1 MLVALISFP
10 PGNDYTAAMRRI
22 VPALLIFLSVHCV
35 SAQPPEVAA
44 KFNRAIELQRAGQLA
59 EAAEEYRALL
69 KLKPDYAEVHANLGA
84 VLARLG
90 QYEESVKS
98 YETALKFAPQFTPIW
113 MNLGIA
119 HYRAGQF
126 ARAVPA
132 LEKFLAAQPSNA
144 QAHQLLGICL
154 VEIGK
159 EAEALPH
166 LEPAVQAGSN
176 DVMVLFSLGSA
187 YVRLQNTRLETVL
200 QKLNAQPQGIALA
213 HLLRGQAH
221 LETFSFEA
229 AVTELEAAAKLN
241 AELPR
246 LQYSLGLSY
255 LKLGRYDAAITCFD
269 RELQKYPNDF
279 GLLYF
284 KAFVQEANGDLG
296 GARTNTEAALKVENE
311 SIEARAL
318 LAKILLKLGDA
329 PAALPHAEFVVQK
342 EPNDADKHYLL
353 AKIYQRLQRQDDAAR
368 EFVAAETIKAKTRA
382 AEKKK

>member
-1 MLVALISFP
+1 
-10 PGNDYTAAMRRI
+10 MR
-22 VPALLIFLSVHCV
+22 ALLASILLV
-35 SAQPPEVAA
+35 SLLQAQPPSDLTAQ
-44 KFNRAIELQRAGQLA
+44 FTRAIELQRAGQLA
-59 EAAEEYRALL
+59 EAAAEYRAILQR
-69 KLKPDYAEVHANLGA
+69 KPDYAEVHANMGA

-132 LEKFLAAQPSNA
+132 FEKFLAAQPDNA

-154 VEIGK
+154 VESGN

-166 LEPAVQAGSN
+166 LEPAVKAGSA

-187 YVRLQNTRLETVL
+187 YVRLQHAQLETVL
-200 QKLNAQPQGIALA
+200 QKLAAHPQGIALA

-221 LETFSFEA
+221 LEKFSFEA
-229 AVTELEAAAKLN
+229 AVTELETAAKLN

-255 LKLGRYDAAITCFD
+255 LKLGRYEAALVCFD
-269 RELQKYPNDF
+269 RELQKYPQDF

-284 KAFVQEANGDLG
+284 KAFAQEANGALRE
-296 GARTNTEAALKVENE
+296 ARTTVEAALKVESE
-311 SIEARAL
+311 SVEARTL
-318 LAKILLKLGDA
+318 LAKILLKLGEA
-329 PAALPHAEFVVQK
+329 AAALPHAEFIVRK
-342 EPNDADKHYLL
+342 EASDADKRYLL
-353 AKIYQRLQRQDDAAR
+353 AKIYQRLQRKEDAAR
-368 EFVAAETIKAKTRA
+368 EFSAAETLKAKTRA
-382 AEKKK
+382 AEKTIPK

>member
-1 MLVALISFP
+1 MQILFTLFF
-10 PGNDYTAAMRRI
+10 
-22 VPALLIFLSVHCV
+22 FLSL
-35 SAQPPEVAA
+35 SPFAQDGEVAA
-44 KFNRAIELQRAGQLA
+44 KFARAVELQKQGALE
-59 EAAEEYRALL
+59 EAAAVYRDVL
-69 KLKPDYAEVHANLGA
+69 KAKPDYAEVHANLGA

-132 LEKFLAAQPSNA
+132 FEKFLAAQPDNA

-159 EAEALPH
+159 EAEALSH
-166 LEPAVQAGSN
+166 LEPAVRAGST
-176 DVMVLFSLGSA
+176 DVITLFSLGTA
-187 YVRLQNTRLETVL
+187 YVRLQHAQLETVL
-200 QKLNAQPQGIALA
+200 QKLTASPQGVALA
-213 HLLRGQAH
+213 HLLRGQAY
-221 LETFSFEA
+221 LERFSFEA
-229 AVTELEAAAKLN
+229 AVTELETAAKLN

-255 LKLGRYDAAITCFD
+255 LKLGRYEAAIACFD
-269 RELQKYPNDF
+269 RELQKYPQDF

-284 KAFVQEANGDLG
+284 KAFAQEAS
-296 GARTNTEAALKVENE
+296 GALSNARIQVEAALKVESD

-329 PAALPHAEFVVQK
+329 AAALPQAEFVVRK
-342 EPNDADKHYLL
+342 EPTDADKRYLL
-353 AKIYQRLQRQDDAAR
+353 AKIYQRLRRKDDAAR
-368 EFVAAETIKAKTRA
+368 EFVEAETLKAKARA
-382 AEKKK
+382 AEKRK

>member
-1 MLVALISFP
+1 MQIVLALFFFLTLSHFP
-10 PGNDYTAAMRRI
+10 QD
-22 VPALLIFLSVHCV
+22 S
-35 SAQPPEVAA
+35 EVAA
-44 KFNRAIELQRAGQLA
+44 KFARAVELQKQGALE
-59 EAAEEYRALL
+59 EAAAVYRDVL
-69 KLKPDYAEVHANLGA
+69 KAKPDYAEVHANLGA

-98 YETALKFAPQFTPIW
+98 YETALRFAPQFTPIW

-132 LEKFLAAQPSNA
+132 LEKFLAAQPDNA
-144 QAHQLLGICL
+144 QAQQLLGICL

-166 LEPAVQAGSN
+166 LEPAVNAGSR
-176 DVMVLFSLGSA
+176 DALVLFSLGSA
-187 YVRLQNTRLETVL
+187 YVRLQHAQLETVL
-200 QKLNAQPQGIALA
+200 QKLTASPQGVALA

-221 LETFSFEA
+221 LERFSFEA
-229 AVTELEAAAKLN
+229 AVTELETAAKLN

-255 LKLGRYDAAITCFD
+255 LKLGRYEAAIACFD
-269 RELQKYPNDF
+269 RELQKYPQDF

-284 KAFVQEANGDLG
+284 KAFAQEAIGVLRD
-296 GARTNTEAALKVENE
+296 ARTNLEAALRIENDSVEG
-311 SIEARAL
+311 RAL

-329 PAALPHAEFVVQK
+329 ATALPHAEFTVRK
-342 EPNDADKHYLL
+342 EPTDADRRYLL
-353 AKIYQRLQRQDDAAR
+353 AKIYQRLQRKDDAAR
-368 EFVAAETIKAKTRA
+368 EFAEAEMLKAKARA
-382 AEKKK
+382 AEKRK